1 MSVMTENKIG
11 DKPVE
16 IIPKMS
22 DIIVEN
28 HKIIT
33 MEHELQIKGQVF

>member
-1 MSVMTENKIG
+1 MSDNKISN
-11 DKPVE
+11 KPVE

-22 DIIVEN
+22 DVISEN

-33 MEHELQIKGQVF
+33 MEHELHIKG